1 MRESV
6 KISARRSLR
15 YLDARWIFSV
25 ERTGC
30 ENWTKWYGSRKEAL
44 QAALGACEHGAP
56 EWISYYEFCA
66 VPQEREISIDE
77 LRRMAVEA
85 AQEAADER
93 PT

>member
-44 QAALGACEHGAP
+44 QAALGAGERGAR
-56 EWISYYEFCA
+56 ISYYEFCA